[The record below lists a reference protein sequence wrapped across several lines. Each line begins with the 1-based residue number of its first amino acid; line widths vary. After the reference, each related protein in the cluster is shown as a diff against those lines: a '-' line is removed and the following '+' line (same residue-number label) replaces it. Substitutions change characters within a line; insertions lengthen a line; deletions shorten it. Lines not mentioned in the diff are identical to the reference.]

1 MRRRRAGAASPSLSA
16 SHDRDRVA
24 PVDRESRRVATPLRG
39 LGDGPRGAPR
49 TQLRAHASMCTSPY
63 CPSASAG
70 GGPRRGGGR
79 GAGSLYRISF
89 AFRVGSGDARRRE
102 PRPGRSICQRGLS
115 AVRSRAAERPARR
128 RQNSLVLV
136 YKSLCVQSVCDGFFK
151 SVRPDESACE
161 SVTVV
166 SRRDES
172 TRPQTSAPPH
182 VPRPATLPATPRHSA
197 TLATAD
203 SARQCHP
210 RRTRGRTVYRA
221 PPRSTAPLL

>member
-172 TRPQTSAPPH
+172 TRPPHLRTSHAR
-182 VPRPATLPATPRHSA
+182 PRCRPRHATRPLSRLPTPLASATRAVHEAVQSTERLPAP
-197 TLATAD
+197 L
-203 SARQCHP
+203 
-210 RRTRGRTVYRA
+210 
-221 PPRSTAPLL
+221 PRSYL